1 MNVQRPRR
9 LSPLDNDPPPLPD
22 QDDFRDLA
30 AAIREG
36 VEAFKPAAD
45 AVVTL
50 VGKFDALCGWI
61 KSKTTIFGTIVVV
74 LIVKYAPA
82 DLAEALRPLV
92 EGLAGL

>member
-1 MNVQRPRR
+1 MNVPRR
-9 LSPLDNDPPPLPD
+9 RLPSLDNEPPPLPD

-50 VGKFDALCGWI
+50 VGKFDALCSWI
-61 KSKTTIFGTIVVV
+61 KSSKPW
-74 LIVKYAPA
+74 LIALALWALTKYAPGA
-82 DLAEALRPLV
+82 AEALGPL
-92 EGLAGL
+92 LQSAIQ

>member
-9 LSPLDNDPPPLPD
+9 LAPLDNEPPLPD

-50 VGKFDALCGWI
+50 VGKFDALCSWI
-61 KSKTTIFGTIVVV
+61 RSSKPW
-74 LIVKYAPA
+74 LIAVAIWALTKYAPGA
-82 DLAEALRPLV
+82 AEHLAPILQGMVPQ
-92 EGLAGL
+92 